1 MVNMIK
7 VEVPLRHETIK
18 RMDEIIVYSKFRKRY
33 TKQDLPE
40 SYEDVIKAALY
51 DYFRKI
57 DVLYNNVIS
66 DKKYKLKNNGNLQNR
81 LKEMIKDEGMKQKD
95 ICDMT
100 GIDPGSLSN
109 ILSNRNQP
117 SMDYFLRIWVVLG
130 CPPIE
135 DVFYRDGE
143 N

>member
-1 MVNMIK
+1 MANMVK
-7 VEVPLRHETIK
+7 VEIHLRQETIK
-18 RMDEIIVYSKFRKRY
+18 RMDEIIAYSKFRKRY

-40 SYEDVIKAALY
+40 SYEDVLKASLY
-51 DYFRKI
+51 EYFRKI

-81 LKEMIKDEGMKQKD
+81 LKEIIKDEGMKQKD

-135 DVFYRDGE
+135 DVFYRDGD